1 MKINVKN
8 MANESVK
15 DITLADTVW
24 NIETNDLVLKKMIR
38 LHLDSMRQGTHKTKT
53 RSEVSGCGR
62 KPWKQKGTGRAR
74 QGSIRATQWRGGGIA
89 GGVTPRDYTFDIN
102 KKERA
107 LALKSALTHKAQD
120 KELVVID
127 NIKLEKGLYSTSKG
141 FTASL
146 EELDPSENY
155 IGTDYEGL
163 DAYQRQLKRFDIKV
177 SGAGSDTISKFFK
190 TTDSAALFPEYI
202 SRAVQQG
209 LEEED
214 ILPKI
219 IAATTNIDALDY
231 RAIESIPSDEDK
243 ELQLVG
249 EGELIPETNVKTKD
263 KLTKLK
269 KRGRMLV
276 ASYEAI
282 KFQKLDLFTVTLK
295 QIGAYIARTQFNDA
309 MEVLEGSGIE
319 NISGVGAAVSY
330 ADLVKL
336 WDALSPYNTTT
347 LIAAPSALADMLSI
361 TEFKDSYA
369 GQNFHGTGKM
379 ITPFG
384 AEVLKM
390 SGAAEKKIIALD
402 KNAALEKVQAGGIL
416 TEYDKLI
423 DRQLE
428 RCAITAITGFSTIF
442 GDAAKMLAY

>member
-1 MKINVKN
+1 
-8 MANESVK
+8 MA
-15 DITLADTVW
+15 
-24 NIETNDLVLKKMIR
+24 
-38 LHLDSMRQGTHKTKT
+38 
-53 RSEVSGCGR
+53 
-62 KPWKQKGTGRAR
+62 
-74 QGSIRATQWRGGGIA
+74 
-89 GGVTPRDYTFDIN
+89 F
-102 KKERA
+102 
-107 LALKSALTHKAQD
+107 
-120 KELVVID
+120 D
-127 NIKLEKGLYSTSKG
+127 NIKLEKGLYSTAKG

-177 SGAGSDTISKFFK
+177 SGTGSDTISKFFK

-219 IAATTNIDALDY
+219 IATTTNIDALDY
-231 RAIESIPSDEDK
+231 RAIESVPSEEEK

-249 EGELIPETNVKTKD
+249 EGETIPETNIKTKE
-263 KLTKLK
+263 KLTTLK

-309 MEVLEGSGIE
+309 INALCDADVEDITGTGT
-319 NISGVGAAVSY
+319 AVNY

-336 WDALSPYNTTT
+336 WDKLSPYNTTT
-347 LIAAPSALADMLSI
+347 LIASPSALADMLSI

-369 GQNFHGTGKM
+369 GQTFHGTGKM

-390 SGAAEKKIIALD
+390 SGATDKGIVALD
-402 KNAALEKVQAGGIL
+402 KNAALEKVQAGGVL

-428 RCAITAITGFSTIF
+428 RCAITTITGFSTIF
-442 GDAAKMLAY
+442 SDAAKILSY